1 METEKITTDN
11 FVEENKTSKSN
22 ISQDL
27 FQQPAN
33 KSSKPTIAGILLII
47 SGAIALIFWIPAI
60 ITIDIAMIES
70 MVDISQ
76 FQESGYPHTTVGKE
90 PECSFSLHSLRHPW
104 LRSLRILALSPSWLQ
119 DQNTPL
125 QENPVTLLLSQIC
138 FWTRVTKYTY

>member
-47 SGAIALIFWIPAI
+47 AGILAFVLWIMA
-60 ITIDIAMIES
+60 ITIDVSTIES
-70 MVDISQ
+70 MMDISQ
-76 FQESGYPHTTVGKE
+76 FQELDPTIT
-90 PECSFSLHSLRHPW
+90 PERIRESL
-104 LRSLRILALSPSWLQ
+104 I
-119 DQNTPL
+119 
-125 QENPVTLLLSQIC
+125 IC
-138 FWTRVTKYTY
+138 ATIE